1 MRNSQDSGNFFDIF
15 KMKGIGI
22 YIAALMA
29 FVACESGLFGE
40 KGNGVSVSREIEVG
54 EFSRIDVPDFVDVRY
69 TQTTDGQSVTLTCD
83 GNLTE
88 HFAITVKGRTLVVA
102 TKPSHSL
109 ITKTDT
115 YVTVCSPVLTGV
127 DLSGSGDIYVNGP
140 LSAEGNFSADL
151 SGSGDLK
158 VDGHITAE
166 SICIQ
171 LSGSG
176 DASVAGI
183 TAADAEFE
191 TSGSGDINARP
202 VTAGKVSVSS
212 SGSGDCTLGLKDS
225 GSLDIQLSGSGDVT
239 LSGTARAIISI
250 SQTGSGDFDMR
261 GLSLSGI

>member
-1 MRNSQDSGNFFDIF
+1 MTV
-15 KMKGIGI
+15 
-22 YIAALMA
+22 LMA

-40 KGNGVSVSREIEVG
+40 KGNGVSVTRGIEVG

-88 HFAITVKGRTLVVA
+88 HFAITVKSGTLVVA
-102 TKPSHSL
+102 TKLSLSL

-127 DLSGSGDIYVNGP
+127 DLSGSGDLYINGP
-140 LSAEGNFSADL
+140 VTTEDHFSAEL

-158 VDGHITAE
+158 IDGHITAE
-166 SICIQ
+166 SIIIQ

-183 TAADAEFE
+183 TAADTEFDI
-191 TSGSGDINARP
+191 SGSGDINARP
-202 VTAGKVSVSS
+202 VTAEKVTVSS

>member
-1 MRNSQDSGNFFDIF
+1 
-15 KMKGIGI
+15 MKRIGI
-22 YIAALMA
+22 FIAVLIAAM
-29 FVACESGLFGE
+29 ACESGLFGE
-40 KGNGVSVSREIEVG
+40 KGNGVSVTQEIEVG
-54 EFSRIDVPDFVDVRY
+54 DFSCIDIPDFVDVRY

-88 HFAITVKGRTLVVA
+88 YFAIKVEDGVLGVK
-102 TKPSHSL
+102 TKPSLSL

-127 DLSGSGDIYVNGP
+127 DLSGSGDLYINGP
-140 LSAEGNFSADL
+140 LSTEGNFSADL

-166 SICIQ
+166 GISIQ

-176 DASVAGI
+176 DASVAGM
-183 TAADAEFE
+183 AATDAEFE

-202 VTAGKVSVSS
+202 VTAEKVSVSS
-212 SGSGDCTLGLKDS
+212 SGSGDCTLGLQDS

>member
-1 MRNSQDSGNFFDIF
+1 
-15 KMKGIGI
+15 MKGIGI
-22 YIAALMA
+22 FIAVLLTA
-29 FVACESGLFGE
+29 VACESGLFGE
-40 KGNGVSVSREIEVG
+40 KGNGISMTSEIEVG
-54 EFSRIDVPDFVDVRY
+54 GFSRIDVPDFVDVRY

-83 GNLTE
+83 SNLIE
-88 HFAITVKGRTLVVA
+88 RFAITVKSGTLVVA
-102 TKPSHSL
+102 TKPSLSL

-127 DLSGSGDIYVNGP
+127 DLTGSGDLYINGP

-166 SICIQ
+166 GISIQ

-183 TAADAEFE
+183 TATDAEFD
-191 TSGSGDINARP
+191 TSGSGDINARS
-202 VTAGKVSVSS
+202 VTAEKVSVSS

-239 LSGTARAIISI
+239 LSGTAHAIISI

-261 GLSLSGI
+261 GLSISGI